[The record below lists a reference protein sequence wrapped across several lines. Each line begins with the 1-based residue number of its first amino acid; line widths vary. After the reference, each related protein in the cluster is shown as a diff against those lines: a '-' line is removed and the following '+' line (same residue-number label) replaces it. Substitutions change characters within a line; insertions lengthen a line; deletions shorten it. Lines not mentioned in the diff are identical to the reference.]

1 MNVLIVG
8 ATGTLGRQVAR
19 RALDEDF
26 NVRCLVRNP
35 RKATFLREWG
45 AEVVAGDLCEP
56 ETLAPAL
63 VGIDA
68 IIDAAT
74 TRATDSVRI
83 RQVDWDGKVALIQAA
98 KAAGI
103 DRYIFFSILNA
114 EHFPDVPLMEI
125 KHCTETFLAESG
137 LNYTILRPA
146 GFMQGLVGQ
155 YAIPILD
162 NQAVWITGEN
172 TPIAYMDTI
181 DIAKFAVGALAAPAT
196 EKGTFPVVGSRAWNA
211 NEVIDLCRRMSG
223 KEVKI
228 ARLPLTLLRG
238 LYRFLRFFQWGFNPS
253 ERLMFAEVLASGRPM
268 DAPMDATY
276 AAFNLDPADISTLEQ
291 YFQEYFSR
299 ILKKLKEINYEK
311 EKKKKKQRSPFK
323 SRS

>member
-8 ATGTLGRQVAR
+8 ATGTLGRQIAR
-19 RALDEDF
+19 RALDEDH
-26 NVRCLVRNP
+26 NVRCLVRSP

-45 AEVVAGDLCEP
+45 AEIVTGNLCAP

-63 VGIDA
+63 EGIDA
-68 IIDAAT
+68 VIDAAT

-83 RQVDWDGKVALIQAA
+83 RQVDWDGKVALIQAS
-98 KAAGI
+98 KAAGV

-114 EHFPDVPLMEI
+114 EYFPDVPLMEI
-125 KHCTETFLAESG
+125 KHCAEAFLAESG

-162 NQAVWITGEN
+162 NQPVWVTGEN

-181 DIAKFAVGALAAPAT
+181 DIAKFAVKALTTPAT
-196 EKGTFPVVGSRAWNA
+196 EKETFPVVGTRAWTA
-211 NEVIDLCRRMSG
+211 DEIIDLCRRLSG
-223 KEVKI
+223 KEAKI
-228 ARLPLTLLRG
+228 ARLPMALLRG
-238 LYRFLRFFQWGFNPS
+238 LYRFLRLFQWGFNPS

-268 DAPMDATY
+268 EAPMAATY
-276 AAFNLDPADISTLEQ
+276 EAFGLDPADTSTLEQ

-299 ILKKLKEINYEK
+299 ILKKLKEINLEK
-311 EKKKKKQRSPFK
+311 EKKKKKKRSPFK